1 MKRKEEEM
9 KEEIRNKDN
18 EISRLNKELIL
29 KKEMPKINKELV
41 LNKRLPPLKDGVSEY
56 EVIDNELNSLFHI
69 LDSLTSETTITT
81 NEISVDSYSEDAYL
95 HVDQHIQLS
104 PVQALY
110 YVGNGNGN
118 GYTDY
123 TPTSID
129 TSTIEETS
137 NSESNIASYSEEIVI
152 RNGMN
157 VKDLKIIVV

>member
-1 MKRKEEEM
+1 M

-110 YVGNGNGN
+110 YVGNGNG
-118 GYTDY
+118 YTDY

-129 TSTIEETS
+129 TSITAARSTNETNITS
-137 NSESNIASYSEEIVI
+137 NTDEIVI